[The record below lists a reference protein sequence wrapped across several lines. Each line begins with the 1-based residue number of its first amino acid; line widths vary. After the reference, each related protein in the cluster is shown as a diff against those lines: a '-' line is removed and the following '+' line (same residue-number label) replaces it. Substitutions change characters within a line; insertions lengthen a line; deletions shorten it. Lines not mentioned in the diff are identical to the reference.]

1 MPFRE
6 EYRLKILKDGF
17 EYESQFGNGKVTY
30 IIDDEF
36 MEYSVISVGTKADV
50 TQTGDIEIPSMLQL
64 GITAFEVIVKMIME
78 QDLYSELLENPNAT
92 PYIQ

>member
-6 EYRLKILKDGF
+6 QYRLKILKDGF

-30 IIDDEF
+30 LIDEDF
-36 MEYSVISVGTKADV
+36 MEYSVISIGTKSDV

-64 GITAFEVIVKMIME
+64 GVSMFESIVKMIME
-78 QDLYSELLENPNAT
+78 NDLYSELLENPNAT